1 MRNRRVVFFLVTLLS
16 FVAAAHRDPWVTL
29 QGQVRILRDE
39 LVRQGAHAFVTNRAT
54 TPRIAPHIHSKCWVD
69 WLPRT
74 NAAQVAQIA
83 YEEEKRNFGLDF
95 VGELEK
101 LALPD
106 IPLADFEAQERYAAQ
121 MLDIAEWLKTS
132 KGYGNQILKKW
143 SEGIALTAIGGM
155 SVNMD
160 CSTNRVLRLL
170 ARVDNLQENLVRR
183 VAILNEEAPHPF
195 RLPKG
200 NTENDTM
207 RDLERQ
213 WYAHV
218 RPAWEYYDLQEGHR
232 GFRFA
237 NAAGYPHQFAFYMP
251 DPPYRAM
258 YRTVRDTWGLKMHE
272 VVCVYGLFTRM
283 YGEIFEILRWR
294 QAFGQIPR
302 PSAAEIEDEQQ
313 GFNYRLRLHDAWQKM
328 TNFKEMYFLGASA
341 ILKIYGGEFQDDST
355 HAQEWDRDDKLGLR
369 KSLQERLKKKGG
381 VMNATASPK
390 NP

>member
-1 MRNRRVVFFLVTLLS
+1 MRNRCVVFSFVTLLS
-16 FVAAAHRDPWVTL
+16 FVVVAAHRDPWVTL

-54 TPRIAPHIHSKCWVD
+54 TPSIAPHIHSKCWVD

-74 NAAQVAQIA
+74 NATQIAQVA

-207 RDLERQ
+207 CDLERQ
-213 WYAHV
+213 WLARV
-218 RPAWEYYDLQEGHR
+218 RATIEYDERRDGGLT
-232 GFRFA
+232 FRFRD
-237 NAAGYPHQFAFYMP
+237 AGVDYPHRFAFYLP
-251 DPPYRAM
+251 DNPYGTM
-258 YRTVRDTWGLKMHE
+258 YGTVRDTWGMKRHE

-369 KSLQERLKKKGG
+369 KSLQERLKKERG
-381 VMNATASPK
+381 VSQSVQSD
-390 NP
+390 